1 MNIKEFQNPKL
12 IAKLVEK
19 INEYKKPISLMEVC
33 GSHTMAI
40 GKWGIRNLLPKNIK
54 LISGPGCPVCV
65 TPMSIIDALLDL
77 KNVTIAIF
85 GDLMRVPGENGSLE
99 LAKAK
104 GLDVKIVYSPMDA
117 LKLAEKKETVFVGI
131 GFETTIP
138 GIAHTIQKAYENKIK
153 NFSVLTS
160 LKTVPPALK
169 LLSSDKDINLDGFI
183 LPGHVSVIIGKDAY
197 NFLPSDYNIGGVVTG
212 FEPADIL
219 VSVEKLIRQ
228 KENNEPKIENEYS
241 RIVTN
246 RGNIHAQNLMNKV
259 LKTSDGIFRGIGEIP
274 NSELKIREKYSEFDA
289 EKKYNIK
296 IEYKEDKS
304 GCRCGD
310 VLKGI
315 IVPPECPLFGNKCT
329 PSNPIGPCMVSS
341 EGSCSA
347 YFKYE
352 RNSSRQVA
360 KSLS

>member
-1 MNIKEFQNPKL
+1 MNTKNFRNPQL
-12 IAKLVEK
+12 INNLVEK
-19 INEYKKPISLMEVC
+19 IKQYKEPISLMEVC

-40 GKWGIRNLLPKNIK
+40 GKWGIRNLLPNNIK

-77 KNVTIAIF
+77 KDVTIAIF

-104 GLDVKIVYSPMDA
+104 GLDVKIVYSPIDA

-138 GIAHTIQKAYENKIK
+138 GIAYTIKQAYEKNIK

-169 LLSSDKDINLDGFI
+169 LLSSDEDINLDGYI

-197 NFLPSDYNIGGVVTG
+197 NFLPKDYNIGGVVTG

-219 VSVEKLIRQ
+219 SAIARMIQQVK
-228 KENNEPKIENEYS
+228 NNDPKIENEYS

-246 RGNIHAQNLMNKV
+246 KGNITAQKIINEV
-259 LKTSDGIFRGIGEIP
+259 LEPTDGIFRGIGIIP
-274 NSELKIREKYSEFDA
+274 DSELKIREKYSAFDA

-310 VLKGI
+310 VLKGNI
-315 IVPPECPLFGNKCT
+315 IPPTCPLFGEICT

-347 YFKYE
+347 YYKYE
-352 RNSSRQVA
+352 RIM
-360 KSLS
+360 